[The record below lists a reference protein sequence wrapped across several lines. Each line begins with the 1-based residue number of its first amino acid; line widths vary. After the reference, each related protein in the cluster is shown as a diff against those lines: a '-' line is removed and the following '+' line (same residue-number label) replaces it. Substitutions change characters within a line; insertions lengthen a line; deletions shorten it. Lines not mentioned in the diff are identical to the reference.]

1 MDDKTIKESLPS
13 EDEQVLAFEEAK
25 ELTIAE
31 AVKKHQ
37 EIQVGITEED
47 GVLDRYIKQHRDDI
61 ESQKFDTQQL
71 VVLDEEKEEDLLD
84 FPPLLEEEEEGHAVS
99 DMQAPL
105 PVWDEEGQ
113 EQADREDRR
122 KQVFVWSILGLSFL
136 GLLGAAYFWLQQQGK
151 GEVANPS
158 VSIPSS
164 QQMPSSS
171 QEKELAAFQTAYAAF
186 FMDKEQTKLKD
197 AAFDTFPSLKS
208 QLEKLEKGASY
219 QQAKGQY
226 DKLAKAIEA
235 IRTLNA
241 QFDRP
246 VVVNGELDTQA
257 VAKDG
262 VSLTAVTTGLSSVD
276 SLLAAAVTQ
285 GRSQQDKQ
293 QAAPAPAVSPPPVAA
308 SAQERSAVQEPQE
321 SGVAQYGLEL
331 LVGVVLQREVSR
343 VSYDP
348 AAIADEGNPA
358 WSFAPGVLETI
369 LSISRQR
376 GYIAGDQYILERVAI
391 VNGNGYYNLFR
402 PDGTYLFTLNCKTG
416 YFVGNGAGH
425 ADALDF

>member
-1 MDDKTIKESLPS
+1 MDDKRIKESLPS

-47 GVLDRYIKQHRDDI
+47 GVLDRYIKQHREDI

-71 VVLDEEKEEDLLD
+71 AVLDEEKEEDLLD
-84 FPPLLEEEEEGHAVS
+84 FPPLLEEEEEGHSVS

-105 PVWDEEGQ
+105 SVWDEEGQ
-113 EQADREDRR
+113 EQTDREDRR

-197 AAFDTFPSLKS
+197 AAFDTLPSLKS

-257 VAKDG
+257 VAKNG
-262 VSLTAVTTGLSSVD
+262 ASLTAVTTGLSSVD

-308 SAQERSAVQEPQE
+308 SAQERPAVQEPQE

-331 LVGVVLQREVSR
+331 PMGVVLQREVSR

-369 LSISRQR
+369 LSISHQR